1 VRGLKGLQEVS
12 RSQELHAEQDWAG
25 LIARVAEQDQT
36 ALATFYDA
44 TRRLVY
50 GMSYRILGD
59 REAAEEVTLDIYLQV
74 WRQAARFDLARG
86 NPSAWLY
93 TLARSRSIDRLRR
106 QRFER
111 NIEEPIEAAS
121 GLPCG
126 GPTPDEDSLSS
137 DRRRRIEEAMQKLS
151 PEQRE
156 AITVAYFSGLSHTE
170 IAEKLGQPLGTV
182 KTRIRLGMM
191 KLRELLEP
199 LGEKA

>member
-1 VRGLKGLQEVS
+1 V
-12 RSQELHAEQDWAG
+12 HAEQDWAG
-25 LIARVAEQDQT
+25 LIRKVAQQDQT
-36 ALATFYDA
+36 AMAAFYDA

-93 TLARSRSIDRLRR
+93 TLTRSRSIDRLRR
-106 QRFER
+106 QQIQRKT
-111 NIEEPIEAAS
+111 EEPIEAAI
-121 GLPCG
+121 GLAAE
-126 GPTPDEDSLSS
+126 GPSPEDDSQSAE
-137 DRRRRIEEAMQKLS
+137 RRRLIEEAMLKLS
-151 PEQRE
+151 QEQRE